1 MSFTKERKEEIFTK
15 YGKGKTDTGSPEAQ
29 IALMTHRIQHL
40 TEHLR
45 INKKDFSS
53 RLGLLKLVGKRRKM
67 LSYLQ
72 QEDIERYRGIIKT
85 LDLRK

>member
-15 YGKGKTDTGSPEAQ
+15 YGKGKTDTGSPEVQ
-29 IALMTHRIQHL
+29 IALMTHRIEHL